1 MDLALVLGAGG
12 LTGIAW
18 HLGLLAGLREQ
29 GVDLTGADLI
39 VGTSAGAVAGALLAG
54 GLDPVDA
61 ARLEAR
67 LTDADP
73 PMQPDWARGT
83 EVFGLLN
90 DTERDPASVRAAVGT
105 LALAADVVAEE
116 PYVIALGRRLPSH
129 DWPDR
134 PLLITA
140 VDAATGHPVTWDR
153 TSGVPLDR
161 AVAASCAVPCI
172 FPPVTMNGSRYMD
185 GGVRSLTN
193 ADLATGAA
201 RVVVLSPLSPTR
213 TRARGT
219 TDAELDTLRRDTR
232 DTRDSRDAR
241 ATRATL
247 VVPDA
252 EALDALGSNV
262 FDATRWDP
270 AFDAARA
277 QGHRVAP
284 AVSAACFA

>member
-18 HLGLLAGLREQ
+18 HLGLLAGLRAE

-61 ARLEAR
+61 AGLEAR

-73 PMQPDWARGT
+73 PVQPDWARGT

-90 DTERDPASVRAAVGT
+90 DAERDPASIRAAVGV

-116 PYVIALGRRLPSH
+116 PYVTSLGRRLPSH

-134 PLLITA
+134 PLLIPA
-140 VDAATGHPVTWDR
+140 VDAATGHPVFWDR

-172 FPPVTMNGSRYMD
+172 FPPVTVNGVRYMD

-201 RVVVLSPLSPTR
+201 RIVVLSPLTP
-213 TRARGT
+213 TRARDT
-219 TDAELDTLRRDTR
+219 TAAELDALG
-232 DTRDSRDAR
+232 RDAR
-241 ATRATL
+241 TTL
-247 VVPDA
+247 LVPDR

-262 FDATRWDP
+262 FDASRWQP
-270 AFDAARA
+270 AFEAARA

-284 AVSAACFA
+284 SVSAACFS